1 MQRKECTIVRAVCAA
16 RLFFLVYTNHGCVAL
31 SLPLLSSLKF
41 SSGCS
46 ENHFFQFSL
55 FNFCFFQALLLVTTC
70 MWRPPKGEDG
80 IWRNLRARGSN
91 SLHRHVLLVSGITCM
106 VKELER
112 CTVIS
117 KLG

>member
-1 MQRKECTIVRAVCAA
+1 MQKKECTIVRAVCAA